1 MTTPKRSP
9 GAHDICIHPNDM
21 HRHTCHSQTSEIDS
35 ADAAARGD
43 SRPTGM
49 HVLIHVSTQCFCS
62 YVLMWETNTCGNLS
76 KAVIGG
82 TATLKVLVLPCPC
95 LHQELLITCL
105 PQHREWDTGRARTRR
120 QHEELSPANNFDM
133 LPCCRFRNVA
143 PRASRRCAEPPRVW
157 YTEGHNDKTAHNAVT
172 SRQVQLDRST
182 HARKRA
188 GGSLWHCTPHSRQLL
203 QSVLIRFYPWK
214 CSRDFAISLG
224 SFLTWCDLGDFDS
237 PAISVALSKALSR
250 LAETQGN

>member
-21 HRHTCHSQTSEIDS
+21 HGHTCHSQTSEIDL

-49 HVLIHVSTQCFCS
+49 YVLSHVSTQCFCS
-62 YVLMWETNTCGNLS
+62 YVLMWETNTCGNVS

-95 LHQELLITCL
+95 LHQELVITCL

-157 YTEGHNDKTAHNAVT
+157 YTEGHNDKLPIMLV
-172 SRQVQLDRST
+172 QVDKS
-182 HARKRA
+182 
-188 GGSLWHCTPHSRQLL
+188 SLTGVHMQE
-203 QSVLIRFYPWK
+203 SVLEDRFGIVHHIRASC
-214 CSRDFAISLG
+214 CSQF
-224 SFLTWCDLGDFDS
+224 
-237 PAISVALSKALSR
+237 
-250 LAETQGN
+250 

>member
-1 MTTPKRSP
+1 MVCDVSIKVESEEQVSNKPRCQKKADIASQP
-9 GAHDICIHPNDM
+9 GLYKQLLVPRIQQWQHVSMRRFLRKLVRERLARTKAHDTRLP
-21 HRHTCHSQTSEIDS
+21 RHQ
-35 ADAAARGD
+35 
-43 SRPTGM
+43 
-49 HVLIHVSTQCFCS
+49 
-62 YVLMWETNTCGNLS
+62 
-76 KAVIGG
+76 
-82 TATLKVLVLPCPC
+82 
-95 LHQELLITCL
+95 
-105 PQHREWDTGRARTRR
+105 EWDTGRARTRR